1 MTFKECLSIKIR
13 KHIQE
18 IATMTKRVERER
30 EKERDDE
37 IEEKV
42 SYMLPKV
49 LCSFCTFSFESL
61 FSILKVSLYA

>member
-30 EKERDDE
+30 ERERERARDDE
-37 IEEKV
+37 DEIDEWV

-49 LCSFCTFSFESL
+49 
-61 FSILKVSLYA
+61 

>member
-1 MTFKECLSIKIR
+1 
-13 KHIQE
+13 
-18 IATMTKRVERER
+18 MTKRVERER